1 MADDYLEHLY
11 DLREALRWLLNK
23 ELLNELVAMAELID
37 KSYVDS
43 YNRIKENSEHGE
55 NCGYAMK
62 AKDLF
67 IRLQERPISN
77 KIKYIYETFIQ
88 ER

>member
-1 MADDYLEHLY
+1 MGQNYLEQLY
-11 DLREALRWLLNK
+11 ELREALRWLLNK

-67 IRLQERPISN
+67 IRLQERPISQ
-77 KIKYIYETFIQ
+77 KIEQIYKTFIE